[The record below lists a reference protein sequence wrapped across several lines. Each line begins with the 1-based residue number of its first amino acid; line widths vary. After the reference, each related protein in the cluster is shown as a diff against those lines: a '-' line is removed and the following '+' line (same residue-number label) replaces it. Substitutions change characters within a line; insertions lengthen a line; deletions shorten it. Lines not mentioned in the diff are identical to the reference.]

1 MSAAEAM
8 STSEEEELEPPMENA
23 VALLAE
29 KYGIP
34 RTEPLL
40 MMISAC
46 VRAAEESL
54 DPPDLIVLRRLREEQ
69 GGFSDRSGERCEAL
83 YRRGLLKRKSEVYSI
98 KRGGHRGD
106 KIDRRWFYTLTEKG
120 IELLDKRERAV
131 AKK

>member
-1 MSAAEAM
+1 M
-8 STSEEEELEPPMENA
+8 STSEEEELEPPNA

-40 MMISAC
+40 MMITAC
-46 VRAAEESL
+46 VRAAEELL

-120 IELLDKRERAV
+120 TELLAKRERAV